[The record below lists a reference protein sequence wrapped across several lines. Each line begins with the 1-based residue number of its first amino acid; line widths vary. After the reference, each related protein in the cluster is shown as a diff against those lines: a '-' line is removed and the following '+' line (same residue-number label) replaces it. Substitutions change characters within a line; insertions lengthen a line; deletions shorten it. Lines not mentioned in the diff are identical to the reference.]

1 MDDQNEL
8 KSKLNNTA
16 PTLAGRLIL
25 FLTIGISG
33 LLADL
38 WTKSYMFTELGLPHE
53 EIGVNWWVIE
63 GFFGFQTAVNQGAL
77 FGMGQGGSSIF
88 ALFSVI
94 AFIAI
99 LFWFIRGGAWNSLFL
114 TICLGCITGGV
125 IGNFYDRMGWWH
137 GEEIHPDYA
146 YGVRDFILFTYQ
158 DYVWPNFNLADCL
171 LVCGAFLLLVYSFKY
186 EDPDRSSKEKE
197 MPSVNSAAIEKNQKS
212 QTA

>member
-8 KSKLNNTA
+8 TSIQNNSA
-16 PTLAGRLIL
+16 PTLAGRLKI
-25 FLTIGISG
+25 FLAIGISG

-38 WTKSYMFTELGLPHE
+38 WTKSYLFAELGLPHE
-53 EIGVNWWVIE
+53 TIGVDWWVIE
-63 GFFGFQTAVNQGAL
+63 DFFGFQTAVNQGAL
-77 FGMGQGGSSIF
+77 FGMGQGGSSVF

-125 IGNFYDRMGWWH
+125 LGNFYDRMGWWH
-137 GEEIHPDYA
+137 GDEIHPDYA

-158 DYVWPNFNLADCL
+158 DYVWPNFNIADCL

-186 EDPDRSSKEKE
+186 EDKASPDKETV
-197 MPSVNSAAIEKNQKS
+197 MPAANSETIAEDQDS
-212 QTA
+212 QTV